1 MLVITFNAKMTRK
14 RKRRLNMKVKNELME
29 TPAVGA
35 DRLIKTMENS
45 TRGLKEYRLIVTA
58 LELEVFEA
66 LKTPLQ
72 TGELAEKMGLDPV
85 LVPHFCEALVR
96 LGFLDRFE
104 EIAEEERKEKEDE
117 KKAEKNT
124 VLPRYV
130 NSELTATYLLK
141 ESPFS
146 QHQYLSEMSRNTA
159 LWARLPELMQKG
171 PVVVDKGP
179 FFWGI
184 ISCMAENTRCGLLQ
198 ETVRTVMENV
208 DLGKVRK
215 LLDMGGGHGLYS
227 IAFAKMNEQLEAFV
241 FDLPPVTIKTKQ
253 YIEKYGASN
262 VDVIPGDFFKD
273 ELGTGYDLI
282 FSSFNPGGKA
292 PALIP
297 KIASALNEGG
307 FFVTL
312 QIPDENTESD
322 PLFSLDWNLWTFE
335 DTKKGGTGYC
345 FENSVPFNEYI
356 GMLGDYGL
364 EVFRTLDMKE
374 GSRIVFAKKK
384 G

>member
-1 MLVITFNAKMTRK
+1 
-14 RKRRLNMKVKNELME
+14 MKVKNELMD
-29 TPAVGA
+29 TPAMGV
-35 DRLIKTMENS
+35 DRFVKTMENS
-45 TRGLKEYRLIVTA
+45 TRGLKEYRLIFTA

-72 TGELAEKMGLDPV
+72 AGELAEKIGLDPV
-85 LVPHFCEALVR
+85 LTPHFCEALVS
-96 LGFLDRFE
+96 LGLLDRFE
-104 EIAEEERKEKEDE
+104 EIVEEERTEKEGEE
-117 KKAEKNT
+117 KEGEEKVEKST
-124 VLPRYV
+124 FLPRYV

-141 ESPFS
+141 ESQFS
-146 QHQYLSEMSRNTA
+146 QQQYLSEMSRNAA
-159 LWARLPELMQKG
+159 LWARLPELMKNG

-179 FFWGI
+179 FFWEI

-227 IAFAKMNEQLEAFV
+227 IAFAKMNEHLKAFV
-241 FDLPPVTIKTKQ
+241 FDLPQVTIKTKQ

-292 PALIP
+292 PELIP
-297 KIASALNEGG
+297 KIASALNDGG
-307 FFVTL
+307 VFVTL
-312 QIPDENTESD
+312 QVPDENTKSD

-364 EVFRTLDMKE
+364 EVFRTLDME
-374 GSRIVFAKKK
+374 MELWRWHIFNSSISCTHLQ
-384 G
+384 

>member
-1 MLVITFNAKMTRK
+1 
-14 RKRRLNMKVKNELME
+14 MKVKNELMD
-29 TPAVGA
+29 TPAVGV
-35 DRLIKTMENS
+35 DRFVKTMENS
-45 TRGLKEYRLIVTA
+45 TRGLKEYRLIFTA

-72 TGELAEKMGLDPV
+72 AGELAEKMELDPV
-85 LVPHFCEALVR
+85 LVSHFCEALVS
-96 LGFLDRFE
+96 LGLLDRFE
-104 EIAEEERKEKEDE
+104 EIVEEERKEKEGE
-117 KKAEKNT
+117 EKAEKST
-124 VLPRYV
+124 FLPRYV
-130 NSELTATYLLK
+130 NTELTATYLLK
-141 ESPFS
+141 ESQFS
-146 QHQYLSEMSRNTA
+146 QQQYLSEMSRNAA
-159 LWARLPELMQKG
+159 LWARLPELMKNG

-179 FFWGI
+179 FFWEI

-198 ETVRTVMENV
+198 ETVRKVMENV

-227 IAFAKMNEQLEAFV
+227 IAFAKMNEQLKAFV
-241 FDLPPVTIKTKQ
+241 FDLPQVTIKTKQ
-253 YIEKYGASN
+253 YIEKYGAFN

-292 PALIP
+292 PELIP
-297 KIASALNEGG
+297 KIASALNDGG
-307 FFVTL
+307 VFVTL
-312 QIPDENTESD
+312 QVPDENTKSD
-322 PLFSLDWNLWTFE
+322 PLFSLDWNLWIFE

-356 GMLGDYGL
+356 GMLGNYGL

-374 GSRIVFAKKK
+374 GSRMVFAKKA
-384 G
+384 GVNSGADEQE

>member
-1 MLVITFNAKMTRK
+1 
-14 RKRRLNMKVKNELME
+14 MKVKNELMDIP
-29 TPAVGA
+29 TVGV
-35 DRLIKTMENS
+35 DRFVKTMENS
-45 TRGLKEYRLIVTA
+45 TRGLKEYRLIFTA

-72 TGELAEKMGLDPV
+72 AGELAEKIGLDSV
-85 LVPHFCEALVR
+85 LVPHFCEALVS
-96 LGFLDRFE
+96 LGLLDRFE
-104 EIAEEERKEKEDE
+104 EIVEEERTEKEGEETVE
-117 KKAEKNT
+117 KST
-124 VLPRYV
+124 FLPRYV

-141 ESPFS
+141 ESQFS
-146 QHQYLSEMSRNTA
+146 QQQYLSEMSRNAA
-159 LWARLPELMQKG
+159 LWARLPELMKNG

-179 FFWGI
+179 FFWEI

-198 ETVRTVMENV
+198 ETVRKVMENV

-227 IAFAKMNEQLEAFV
+227 IAFAKMNEHLKAFV
-241 FDLPPVTIKTKQ
+241 FDLPQVTIKTKQ

-292 PALIP
+292 PELIP
-297 KIASALNEGG
+297 KIASALNDGG
-307 FFVTL
+307 VFVTL
-312 QIPDENTESD
+312 QVPDENTKSD

-335 DTKKGGTGYC
+335 DTKKGSTGYC

-374 GSRIVFAKKK
+374 GSRMVFAKKA
-384 G
+384 GVNSGADEQE

>member
-1 MLVITFNAKMTRK
+1 
-14 RKRRLNMKVKNELME
+14 MKVKNELMD
-29 TPAVGA
+29 TPAVGV
-35 DRLIKTMENS
+35 DRFVKTMENS
-45 TRGLKEYRLIVTA
+45 TRGLKEYRLIFTA

-72 TGELAEKMGLDPV
+72 AGELAEKIGLDPV
-85 LVPHFCEALVR
+85 LTPHFCEALVS
-96 LGFLDRFE
+96 LGLLDRFE
-104 EIAEEERKEKEDE
+104 ERVEEERKEKEE
-117 KKAEKNT
+117 EEKAEKST

-130 NSELTATYLLK
+130 NSELTATYFLK
-141 ESPFS
+141 ESQFS
-146 QHQYLSEMSRNTA
+146 QQQYLSEMSRNAA
-159 LWARLPELMQKG
+159 LWARLPELMKNG

-179 FFWGI
+179 FFWDI

-198 ETVRTVMENV
+198 ETVRKVMENV

-227 IAFAKMNEQLEAFV
+227 IAFAKMNEQLKAFV
-241 FDLPPVTIKTKQ
+241 FDLPQVTIKTKQ

-292 PALIP
+292 PELIP
-297 KIASALNEGG
+297 KIASALNDGG
-307 FFVTL
+307 VFVTL
-312 QIPDENTESD
+312 QVPDENTKSD

-335 DTKKGGTGYC
+335 DTKKGSTGYC

-374 GSRIVFAKKK
+374 GSRMVFAKKA
-384 G
+384 GVNSGADEQE

>member
-1 MLVITFNAKMTRK
+1 
-14 RKRRLNMKVKNELME
+14 MKVKNELME
-29 TPAVGA
+29 TPDVDV
-35 DRLIKTMENS
+35 DRLVKTMENS
-45 TRGLKEYRLIVTA
+45 TRGLKEYRLLVTA

-66 LKTPLQ
+66 LKTPLRA
-72 TGELAEKMGLDPV
+72 GELAEKMGLDRV

-96 LGFLDRFE
+96 LGLLDMVE
-104 EIAEEERKEKEDE
+104 EVAEEEGTEKEGE
-117 KKAEKNT
+117 GKAGKST
-124 VLPRYV
+124 VFPRYV

-146 QHQYLSEMSRNTA
+146 QHQYLSEMSRNAA
-159 LWARLPELMQKG
+159 LWTRLPELMKKG

-198 ETVRTVMENV
+198 EAVSTVMESV

-273 ELGTGYDLI
+273 ELGTGYDMI

-292 PALIP
+292 PELIP

-312 QIPDENTESD
+312 QVPDENTEAD
-322 PLFSLDWNLWTFE
+322 PLFSLDWNLWIFE

-364 EVFRTLDMKE
+364 EVFRTLDLKE
-374 GSRIVFAKKK
+374 GSRMVFAKKK
-384 G
+384 

>member
-1 MLVITFNAKMTRK
+1 
-14 RKRRLNMKVKNELME
+14 MKVKNELMD
-29 TPAVGA
+29 TPAVGV
-35 DRLIKTMENS
+35 DRFVKTMENS
-45 TRGLKEYRLIVTA
+45 TRGLKEYRLIFTA

-66 LKTPLQ
+66 LKTPFQ
-72 TGELAEKMGLDPV
+72 AGELAEKIGLDPV
-85 LVPHFCEALVR
+85 LTPHFCEALVS
-96 LGFLDRFE
+96 LGLLDRFE
-104 EIAEEERKEKEDE
+104 EIVEEEMTEKEGEE
-117 KKAEKNT
+117 KEGEEKVEKST
-124 VLPRYV
+124 FLPRYV

-141 ESPFS
+141 ESQFS
-146 QHQYLSEMSRNTA
+146 QQQYLSEMSRNA
-159 LWARLPELMQKG
+159 VLWARLPELMKNG

-179 FFWGI
+179 FFWEI

-227 IAFAKMNEQLEAFV
+227 IAFAKMNEQLKAFV
-241 FDLPPVTIKTKQ
+241 FDLPQVTIKTKQ

-262 VDVIPGDFFKD
+262 VNVIPGDFFKD

-292 PALIP
+292 PELIP
-297 KIASALNEGG
+297 KIASALNDGG
-307 FFVTL
+307 VFVTL
-312 QIPDENTESD
+312 QVPDENTKSD

-335 DTKKGGTGYC
+335 DTKKGSTGYC

-374 GSRIVFAKKK
+374 GSRMVFAKKA
-384 G
+384 GVNSGADEQE

>member
-1 MLVITFNAKMTRK
+1 
-14 RKRRLNMKVKNELME
+14 MKVKNELMD
-29 TPAVGA
+29 TPTVGV
-35 DRLIKTMENS
+35 DRFVKTMENS
-45 TRGLKEYRLIVTA
+45 TRGLKEYRLIFTA

-66 LKTPLQ
+66 LKVPLQ
-72 TGELAEKMGLDPV
+72 AGELAEKMGLDPV
-85 LVPHFCEALVR
+85 LVPHFCEALVS
-96 LGFLDRFE
+96 LGLLDRFE
-104 EIAEEERKEKEDE
+104 EVVEEERKEKEGE
-117 KKAEKNT
+117 EKAEKST
-124 VLPRYV
+124 FLPRYV

-141 ESPFS
+141 ESQFS
-146 QHQYLSEMSRNTA
+146 QQQYLSEMSRNAA
-159 LWARLPELMQKG
+159 LWARLPELMKNG

-179 FFWGI
+179 FFWEI

-227 IAFAKMNEQLEAFV
+227 IAFAKMNEHLKAFV
-241 FDLPPVTIKTKQ
+241 FDLPQVTIKTKQ

-292 PALIP
+292 PELIP
-297 KIASALNEGG
+297 KIASALNYGG
-307 FFVTL
+307 VFVTL
-312 QIPDENTESD
+312 QVPDENTKSD

-374 GSRIVFAKKK
+374 GSRMVFAKKQE
-384 G
+384 

>member
-1 MLVITFNAKMTRK
+1 
-14 RKRRLNMKVKNELME
+14 MKVKNELMD
-29 TPAVGA
+29 TPAVGV
-35 DRLIKTMENS
+35 DRFVKTMENS
-45 TRGLKEYRLIVTA
+45 TRGLKEYRLIFTA

-72 TGELAEKMGLDPV
+72 AGELAEKMGLDPV
-85 LVPHFCEALVR
+85 LTPHFCEALVS
-96 LGFLDRFE
+96 LGLLDRFE
-104 EIAEEERKEKEDE
+104 EIVEEERTEKEGEE
-117 KKAEKNT
+117 KEGEEKVEKST
-124 VLPRYV
+124 FLPRYV

-141 ESPFS
+141 ESQFS
-146 QHQYLSEMSRNTA
+146 QQQYLSEMSRNA
-159 LWARLPELMQKG
+159 VLWARLPELMKNG

-179 FFWGI
+179 FFWEI

-227 IAFAKMNEQLEAFV
+227 IAFAKMNEQLKAFV

-292 PALIP
+292 PELIP
-297 KIASALNEGG
+297 KIASALNDGG
-307 FFVTL
+307 VFVTL
-312 QIPDENTESD
+312 QVPDENTKSD

-335 DTKKGGTGYC
+335 DTKKGSTGYC

-374 GSRIVFAKKK
+374 GSRMVFAKKQE
-384 G
+384 